1 MSDRHPVFDAHRCT
15 LGEGPTFDPETNTVW
30 WFDIVDRN
38 LLEKNLETN
47 ATTIHP
53 LPLMGSALAVVDAER
68 QLLVCEDGL
77 YIRTVSDGALSLHT
91 PLEADNKTTRSN
103 DSRVHP
109 SGAFWIGTMSKQ
121 GEPAA
126 GSIYHFFRGEIRRII
141 SDITVSNAICF
152 SADGAT
158 GYYSDTA
165 TGQIM
170 RVELDAAT
178 GLPSSESAIF
188 IDRRDDVAGNPD
200 GAVVDADGLVWNA
213 RWGGGC
219 VVAFDGSGTCVET
232 IDLPVSNVTCPA
244 FIGGGRMIATSAT
257 AHLNE
262 QQLTEQPLAGQTF
275 LLDREFKTRY
285 EPKVV
290 L

>member
-1 MSDRHPVFDAHRCT
+1 MNETYSVFDANPCT
-15 LGEGPTFDPETNTVW
+15 LGEGPTFDPESNTVW

-38 LLEKNLETN
+38 LLERNLETG
-47 ATTIHP
+47 ATTIHA
-53 LPLMGSALAVVDAER
+53 LPVVGSALAAIDAER
-68 QLLVCEDGL
+68 QMLVCEDGL
-77 YIRTVSDGALSLHT
+77 YIRNVADGALSLHT
-91 PLEADNKTTRSN
+91 PLEADNNTTRSN

-109 SGAFWIGTMSKQ
+109 CGAFWIGTMSKQ

-126 GSIYHFFRGEIRRII
+126 GSIYHYFRGEVRRIY

-170 RVELDAAT
+170 RVDLDAAT
-178 GLPSSESAIF
+178 GLPVSEPVIF

-200 GAVVDADGLVWNA
+200 GAVVDADGLLWNA
-213 RWGGGC
+213 RWGGAC
-219 VVAFDGSGTCVET
+219 VTAFDASGACVET
-232 IDLPVSNVTCPA
+232 IALPVDNVTCPA
-244 FIGGGRMIATSAT
+244 FIGGGKMIATSAI

-275 LLDREFKTRY
+275 LLDRQFKTRY